1 MRRRSG
7 VPTLLVSLGA
17 LMVCAQ
23 AGLGAQIQR
32 TQAPSTSPTVPLRDV
47 LDKYCVTCHNA
58 RLKTA
63 GLLLDALDVN
73 HVGGDA
79 ALWEKVASKLRTREM
94 PPAGRP
100 RPDQATYEA
109 MAAELEN
116 SLDAAAAA
124 HLNPGR
130 VAVHRLNRAEYT
142 NAVRD
147 LLGLQVDGASL
158 LMADEPDQHGFDNIA
173 NLLSVSTARLE
184 RYMSAAR
191 RISRLA
197 IGNLLRA

>member
-63 GLLLDALDVN
+63 GA
-73 HVGGDA
+73 
-79 ALWEKVASKLRTREM
+79 VAS
-94 PPAGRP
+94 
-100 RPDQATYEA
+100 
-109 MAAELEN
+109 
-116 SLDAAAAA
+116 
-124 HLNPGR
+124 
-130 VAVHRLNRAEYT
+130 
-142 NAVRD
+142 
-147 LLGLQVDGASL
+147 
-158 LMADEPDQHGFDNIA
+158 
-173 NLLSVSTARLE
+173 
-184 RYMSAAR
+184 
-191 RISRLA
+191 
-197 IGNLLRA
+197 